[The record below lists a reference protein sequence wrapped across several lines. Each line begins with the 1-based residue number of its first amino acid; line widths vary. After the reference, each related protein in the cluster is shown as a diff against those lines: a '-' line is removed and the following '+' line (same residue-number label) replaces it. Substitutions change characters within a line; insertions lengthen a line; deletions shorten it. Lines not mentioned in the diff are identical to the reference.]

1 MRIIFS
7 KSHCFEAV
15 IDKKQNL
22 FYCKFNRVNGPI
34 FRSSV
39 EFMADKNK
47 KSEKKKSKNLEIAYG
62 LRDPAIASTV
72 RVFLIFLVAVAF
84 AISIVTVFFA
94 ATANAHGGFFYNGG
108 KYTVE
113 LTNPQTGLV
122 QKEGA
127 VIKETSTFKAG
138 DVVGYVFLD
147 SDATPAVCL
156 KTIETVSG
164 KDVKFVGD
172 GNLYST
178 DSLLGVYEKSVD
190 SSFILAIIDDP
201 VMMVLFTVIF
211 MVLSVIAALVY
222 FLVSPRGAKK
232 YEKKDEKTEIA
243 APVIAAISSD
253 NASLMMQYISAD
265 DNIQPLEQDENV
277 LPGSVNTNYY
287 GSVRLRDG
295 EVYTVVKKYTEV
307 VPTLEE
313 FGASDMDI
321 IKMNMVGNA
330 EFENLVLLPH
340 KEKTMTM
347 EEVIDYTAS
356 LDGVYCI
363 KKRGTLNWVYK
374 YKTKTILIVKEN
386 DDHSGFKVSVKVYP
400 DAAYKL
406 NIIYKSLEDSTFP
419 IGPFWYM
426 FNNLR
431 NLPGNVI
438 KWLISE
444 SYKISKWQQV
454 RADILR
460 DTQPLEHYGYD
471 VLALRSAVLS
481 GTKVKEFDKFAII
494 TQTVTPENK
503 YRTVLE
509 TGFDGIDDM
518 DKYTKEFT
526 MVVPQADNLSFSMLA
541 KKNASEALINSFC
554 NEMPMM
560 CVSEVPAARE
570 ENAEAA
576 TRIVRRSA
584 TVKKIRK

>member
-1 MRIIFS
+1 
-7 KSHCFEAV
+7 
-15 IDKKQNL
+15 
-22 FYCKFNRVNGPI
+22 
-34 FRSSV
+34 
-39 EFMADKNK
+39 MADKKNN
-47 KSEKKKSKNLEIAYG
+47 SEKKKSKSLEIAYG
-62 LRDPAIASTV
+62 LRDPAIANTV
-72 RVFLIFLVAVAF
+72 RIILIVLVAVAF
-84 AISIVTVFFA
+84 AISIVTVYFA
-94 ATANAHGGFFYNGG
+94 ATANAHGGFFYNNG

-113 LTNPQTGLV
+113 VTNPVTGLV

-127 VIKETSTFKAG
+127 VIRETSSFKAG

-147 SDATPAVCL
+147 KDATPAVCL
-156 KTIETVSG
+156 KTVTSVSG
-164 KDVKFVGD
+164 NEVTFTD
-172 GNLYST
+172 GT
-178 DSLLGVYEKSVD
+178 VDDSSRLLGVYEKSVD
-190 SSFILAIIDDP
+190 SSFVLAIIDDP
-201 VMMVLFTVIF
+201 VMMVLLTVIF

-253 NASLMMQYISAD
+253 NASLMMQYISTD
-265 DNIQPLEQDENV
+265 DNIQPLEEDENV

-295 EVYTVVKKYTEV
+295 EVYAVVKKYSAV

-386 DDHSGFKVSVKVYP
+386 DDHNGFKVSVKVYP

-471 VLALRSAVLS
+471 VLALRSTVLS

-503 YRTVLE
+503 YKTVLE

-554 NEMPMM
+554 NEMQNM
-560 CVSEVPAARE
+560 CLSEAPAAPT
-570 ENAEAA
+570 ENAEVA

>member
-1 MRIIFS
+1 
-7 KSHCFEAV
+7 
-15 IDKKQNL
+15 
-22 FYCKFNRVNGPI
+22 
-34 FRSSV
+34 
-39 EFMADKNK
+39 MADKKN
-47 KSEKKKSKNLEIAYG
+47 KSEKKESKSLEIAYG
-62 LRDPAIASTV
+62 LRDPAIANTV
-72 RVFLIFLVAVAF
+72 RIVLIVLVAVAF
-84 AISIVTVFFA
+84 AISIVTVYFA
-94 ATANAHGGFFYNGG
+94 ATANAHGGFFYNNG

-113 LTNPQTGLV
+113 VTNPVTGLV

-127 VIKETSTFKAG
+127 VIRETSSFKAG

-147 SDATPAVCL
+147 KDATPAVCL
-156 KTIETVSG
+156 KTVTSVSG
-164 KDVKFVGD
+164 NEVTFTD
-172 GNLYST
+172 GT
-178 DSLLGVYEKSVD
+178 VDDSSRLLGVYEKSVD
-190 SSFILAIIDDP
+190 SSFVLAIIDDP
-201 VMMVLFTVIF
+201 VMMVLLTVIF

-265 DNIQPLEQDENV
+265 DNIQPLEEDENV

-295 EVYTVVKKYTEV
+295 EVYAVVKKYSAV

-386 DDHSGFKVSVKVYP
+386 DDHNGFKVSVKVYP

-471 VLALRSAVLS
+471 VLALRSTVLS

-503 YRTVLE
+503 YKTVLE

-554 NEMPMM
+554 NEMQNM
-560 CVSEVPAARE
+560 CLSEAPAAPT
-570 ENAEAA
+570 ENAEVA

>member
-1 MRIIFS
+1 
-7 KSHCFEAV
+7 
-15 IDKKQNL
+15 
-22 FYCKFNRVNGPI
+22 
-34 FRSSV
+34 
-39 EFMADKNK
+39 
-47 KSEKKKSKNLEIAYG
+47 
-62 LRDPAIASTV
+62 
-72 RVFLIFLVAVAF
+72 
-84 AISIVTVFFA
+84 
-94 ATANAHGGFFYNGG
+94 
-108 KYTVE
+108 
-113 LTNPQTGLV
+113 
-122 QKEGA
+122 
-127 VIKETSTFKAG
+127 
-138 DVVGYVFLD
+138 
-147 SDATPAVCL
+147 
-156 KTIETVSG
+156 
-164 KDVKFVGD
+164 
-172 GNLYST
+172 
-178 DSLLGVYEKSVD
+178 
-190 SSFILAIIDDP
+190 
-201 VMMVLFTVIF
+201 
-211 MVLSVIAALVY
+211 
-222 FLVSPRGAKK
+222 
-232 YEKKDEKTEIA
+232 
-243 APVIAAISSD
+243 
-253 NASLMMQYISAD
+253 
-265 DNIQPLEQDENV
+265 
-277 LPGSVNTNYY
+277 
-287 GSVRLRDG
+287 
-295 EVYTVVKKYTEV
+295 
-307 VPTLEE
+307 
-313 FGASDMDI
+313 
-321 IKMNMVGNA
+321 
-330 EFENLVLLPH
+330 
-340 KEKTMTM
+340 MTM

-471 VLALRSAVLS
+471 VLALRSTVLS

-526 MVVPQADNLSFSMLA
+526 MLVAQADNLSFSMLA

-560 CVSEVPAARE
+560 CVSEVPAAQE
-570 ENAEAA
+570 ENAEVA

>member
-1 MRIIFS
+1 
-7 KSHCFEAV
+7 
-15 IDKKQNL
+15 
-22 FYCKFNRVNGPI
+22 
-34 FRSSV
+34 
-39 EFMADKNK
+39 MADKKNN
-47 KSEKKKSKNLEIAYG
+47 SEKKKSKSLEIAYG
-62 LRDPAIASTV
+62 LRDPAIANTV
-72 RVFLIFLVAVAF
+72 RIILIVLVAVAF
-84 AISIVTVFFA
+84 AISIVTVYFA
-94 ATANAHGGFFYNGG
+94 ATANAHGGFFYNNG

-113 LTNPQTGLV
+113 VTNPVTGLV

-127 VIKETSTFKAG
+127 VIRETSSFKAG

-147 SDATPAVCL
+147 KDATPAVCL
-156 KTIETVSG
+156 KTVTSASGNEVTFTDGTV
-164 KDVKFVGD
+164 D
-172 GNLYST
+172 
-178 DSLLGVYEKSVD
+178 DSSRLLGVYEKSVD
-190 SSFILAIIDDP
+190 SSFVLAIIDDP
-201 VMMVLFTVIF
+201 VMMVLLTVIF

-265 DNIQPLEQDENV
+265 DNIQPLEEDENV

-295 EVYTVVKKYTEV
+295 EVYAVVKKYSAV

-386 DDHSGFKVSVKVYP
+386 DDHNGFKVSVKVYP

-471 VLALRSAVLS
+471 VLALRSTVLS

-503 YRTVLE
+503 YKTVLE

-554 NEMPMM
+554 NEMQNM
-560 CVSEVPAARE
+560 CLSEAPAAPT
-570 ENAEAA
+570 ENAEVA

>member
-1 MRIIFS
+1 
-7 KSHCFEAV
+7 
-15 IDKKQNL
+15 
-22 FYCKFNRVNGPI
+22 
-34 FRSSV
+34 
-39 EFMADKNK
+39 MADKNK

-72 RVFLIFLVAVAF
+72 RVILIILVAVAF

-419 IGPFWYM
+419 LGPFWYM

>member
-1 MRIIFS
+1 
-7 KSHCFEAV
+7 
-15 IDKKQNL
+15 
-22 FYCKFNRVNGPI
+22 
-34 FRSSV
+34 
-39 EFMADKNK
+39 MADKKNN
-47 KSEKKKSKNLEIAYG
+47 SEKKKSKSLEIAYG
-62 LRDPAIASTV
+62 LRDPAIANTV
-72 RVFLIFLVAVAF
+72 RIVLIVLVAVAF
-84 AISIVTVFFA
+84 AISIVTVYFA
-94 ATANAHGGFFYNGG
+94 ATANAHGGFFYNNG

-113 LTNPQTGLV
+113 VTNPVTGLV

-127 VIKETSTFKAG
+127 VIRETSSFKAG

-147 SDATPAVCL
+147 KDATPAVCL
-156 KTIETVSG
+156 KTVTSVSG
-164 KDVKFVGD
+164 NEVTFTD
-172 GNLYST
+172 GT
-178 DSLLGVYEKSVD
+178 VDDSSRLLGVYEKSVD
-190 SSFILAIIDDP
+190 SSFVLAIIDDP
-201 VMMVLFTVIF
+201 VMMVLLTVIF

-265 DNIQPLEQDENV
+265 DNIQPLEEDENV

-295 EVYTVVKKYTEV
+295 EVYAVVKKYSAV

-386 DDHSGFKVSVKVYP
+386 DDHNGFKVSVKVYP

-471 VLALRSAVLS
+471 VLALRSTVLS

-503 YRTVLE
+503 YKTVLE

-554 NEMPMM
+554 NEMQNM
-560 CVSEVPAARE
+560 CLSEAPAAPT
-570 ENAEAA
+570 ENAEVA

>member
-1 MRIIFS
+1 
-7 KSHCFEAV
+7 
-15 IDKKQNL
+15 
-22 FYCKFNRVNGPI
+22 
-34 FRSSV
+34 
-39 EFMADKNK
+39 MADKKNN
-47 KSEKKKSKNLEIAYG
+47 SEKKKSKSLEIAYG
-62 LRDPAIASTV
+62 LRDPAIANMV
-72 RVFLIFLVAVAF
+72 RIILIVLVAVAF
-84 AISIVTVFFA
+84 AISIVTVYFA
-94 ATANAHGGFFYNGG
+94 ATANAHGGFFYNNG

-113 LTNPQTGLV
+113 VTNPVTGLV

-127 VIKETSTFKAG
+127 VIRETSSFKAG

-147 SDATPAVCL
+147 KDATPAVCL
-156 KTIETVSG
+156 KTVTSVSG
-164 KDVKFVGD
+164 NEVTFTD
-172 GNLYST
+172 GT
-178 DSLLGVYEKSVD
+178 VDDSSRLLGVYEKSVD
-190 SSFILAIIDDP
+190 SSFVLAIIDDP
-201 VMMVLFTVIF
+201 VMMVLLTVIF

-265 DNIQPLEQDENV
+265 DNIQPLEEDENV

-295 EVYTVVKKYTEV
+295 EVYAVVKKYSAV

-386 DDHSGFKVSVKVYP
+386 DDHNGFKVSVKVYP

-471 VLALRSAVLS
+471 VLALRSTVLS

-503 YRTVLE
+503 YKTVLE

-554 NEMPMM
+554 NEMQNM
-560 CVSEVPAARE
+560 CLSEAPAAPT
-570 ENAEAA
+570 ENAEVA

>member
-1 MRIIFS
+1 
-7 KSHCFEAV
+7 
-15 IDKKQNL
+15 
-22 FYCKFNRVNGPI
+22 
-34 FRSSV
+34 
-39 EFMADKNK
+39 MADKNK

-72 RVFLIFLVAVAF
+72 RVFLIILVAVAF

>member
-1 MRIIFS
+1 
-7 KSHCFEAV
+7 
-15 IDKKQNL
+15 
-22 FYCKFNRVNGPI
+22 
-34 FRSSV
+34 
-39 EFMADKNK
+39 MADKKNN
-47 KSEKKKSKNLEIAYG
+47 SEKKKSKSLEIAYG
-62 LRDPAIASTV
+62 LRDPAIANMV
-72 RVFLIFLVAVAF
+72 RIILIVLVAVAF
-84 AISIVTVFFA
+84 AISIVTVYFA
-94 ATANAHGGFFYNGG
+94 ATANAHGGFFYNNG

-113 LTNPQTGLV
+113 VTNPVTGLV

-127 VIKETSTFKAG
+127 VIRETSSFKAG

-147 SDATPAVCL
+147 KDATPAVCL
-156 KTIETVSG
+156 KTVTSVSG
-164 KDVKFVGD
+164 NEVTFTD
-172 GNLYST
+172 GT
-178 DSLLGVYEKSVD
+178 VDDSSRLLGVYEKSVD
-190 SSFILAIIDDP
+190 SSFVLAVIDDP

-265 DNIQPLEQDENV
+265 DNIQPLEEDENV

-295 EVYTVVKKYTEV
+295 EVYAVVKKYSAV

-386 DDHSGFKVSVKVYP
+386 DDHNGFKVSVKVYP

-471 VLALRSAVLS
+471 VLALRSTVLS

-503 YRTVLE
+503 YKTVLE

-554 NEMPMM
+554 NEMQNM
-560 CVSEVPAARE
+560 CLSEAPAAPT
-570 ENAEAA
+570 ENAEVA

>member
-1 MRIIFS
+1 
-7 KSHCFEAV
+7 
-15 IDKKQNL
+15 
-22 FYCKFNRVNGPI
+22 
-34 FRSSV
+34 
-39 EFMADKNK
+39 MADKNK

-72 RVFLIFLVAVAF
+72 RVILIILVAVAF

-127 VIKETSTFKAG
+127 VIKEASTFKAG

>member
-1 MRIIFS
+1 
-7 KSHCFEAV
+7 
-15 IDKKQNL
+15 
-22 FYCKFNRVNGPI
+22 
-34 FRSSV
+34 
-39 EFMADKNK
+39 MADKKNN
-47 KSEKKKSKNLEIAYG
+47 SEKKKSKSLEIAYG
-62 LRDPAIASTV
+62 LRDPAIANTV
-72 RVFLIFLVAVAF
+72 RIVLIVLVAVAF
-84 AISIVTVFFA
+84 AISIVTVYFA
-94 ATANAHGGFFYNGG
+94 ATANAHGGFFYNNG

-113 LTNPQTGLV
+113 VTNPVTGLV

-127 VIKETSTFKAG
+127 IIRETSSFKAG

-147 SDATPAVCL
+147 KDATPAVCL
-156 KTIETVSG
+156 KTVTSVSG
-164 KDVKFVGD
+164 NEVTFTD
-172 GNLYST
+172 GT
-178 DSLLGVYEKSVD
+178 VDDSSRLLGVYEKSVD
-190 SSFILAIIDDP
+190 SSFVLAIIDDP
-201 VMMVLFTVIF
+201 VMMVLLTVIF

-265 DNIQPLEQDENV
+265 DNIQPLEEDENV

-295 EVYTVVKKYTEV
+295 EVYAVVKKYSAV

-386 DDHSGFKVSVKVYP
+386 DDHNGFKVSVKVYP

-471 VLALRSAVLS
+471 VLALRSTVLS

-503 YRTVLE
+503 YKTVLE

-554 NEMPMM
+554 NEMQNM
-560 CVSEVPAARE
+560 CLSEAPAAPT
-570 ENAEAA
+570 ENAEVA

>member
-1 MRIIFS
+1 
-7 KSHCFEAV
+7 
-15 IDKKQNL
+15 
-22 FYCKFNRVNGPI
+22 
-34 FRSSV
+34 
-39 EFMADKNK
+39 MADKNK

-72 RVFLIFLVAVAF
+72 RVVLIILVAVAF

-147 SDATPAVCL
+147 SDATPAVSL

-438 KWLISE
+438 KWLIAE

>member
-1 MRIIFS
+1 
-7 KSHCFEAV
+7 
-15 IDKKQNL
+15 
-22 FYCKFNRVNGPI
+22 
-34 FRSSV
+34 
-39 EFMADKNK
+39 MADKKNN
-47 KSEKKKSKNLEIAYG
+47 SEKKKSKSLEIAYG
-62 LRDPAIASTV
+62 LRDPAIANTV
-72 RVFLIFLVAVAF
+72 RIVLIVLVAVAF
-84 AISIVTVFFA
+84 AISIVTVYFA
-94 ATANAHGGFFYNGG
+94 ATANAHGGFFYNNG

-113 LTNPQTGLV
+113 VTNPVTGLV

-127 VIKETSTFKAG
+127 VIRETSSFKAG

-147 SDATPAVCL
+147 KDATPAVCL
-156 KTIETVSG
+156 KTVTSVSG
-164 KDVKFVGD
+164 NEVTFTD
-172 GNLYST
+172 GT
-178 DSLLGVYEKSVD
+178 VDDSSRLLGVYEKSVD
-190 SSFILAIIDDP
+190 SSFVLAIIDDP
-201 VMMVLFTVIF
+201 VMMVLLTVIF

-265 DNIQPLEQDENV
+265 DNIQPLEEDENV

-295 EVYTVVKKYTEV
+295 EVYAVVKKYSAV

-386 DDHSGFKVSVKVYP
+386 DDHNGFKVSVKVYP

-471 VLALRSAVLS
+471 VLALRSTVLS

-503 YRTVLE
+503 YKTVLE

-554 NEMPMM
+554 NEMQNM
-560 CVSEVPAARE
+560 CLSEAPAAPT
-570 ENAEAA
+570 ENAEVA

-584 TVKKIRK
+584 TVKKMRK

>member
-1 MRIIFS
+1 
-7 KSHCFEAV
+7 
-15 IDKKQNL
+15 
-22 FYCKFNRVNGPI
+22 
-34 FRSSV
+34 
-39 EFMADKNK
+39 MADKKNN
-47 KSEKKKSKNLEIAYG
+47 SEKKKSKSLEIAYG
-62 LRDPAIASTV
+62 LRDPAIANTV
-72 RVFLIFLVAVAF
+72 RIVLIVLVAVAF
-84 AISIVTVFFA
+84 AISIVTVYFA
-94 ATANAHGGFFYNGG
+94 ATANAHGGFFYNNG

-113 LTNPQTGLV
+113 VTNPVTGLV

-127 VIKETSTFKAG
+127 VIRETSSFKAG

-147 SDATPAVCL
+147 KDATPAVCL
-156 KTIETVSG
+156 KTVTSVSG
-164 KDVKFVGD
+164 NEVTFTD
-172 GNLYST
+172 GT
-178 DSLLGVYEKSVD
+178 VDDSSRLLGVYEKPVD
-190 SSFILAIIDDP
+190 SSFVLAIIDDP
-201 VMMVLFTVIF
+201 VMMVLLTVIF

-265 DNIQPLEQDENV
+265 DNIQPLEEDENV

-295 EVYTVVKKYTEV
+295 EVYAVVKKYSAV

-386 DDHSGFKVSVKVYP
+386 DDHNGFKVSVKVYP

-471 VLALRSAVLS
+471 VLALRSTVLS

-503 YRTVLE
+503 YKTVLE

-554 NEMPMM
+554 NEMQNM
-560 CVSEVPAARE
+560 CLSEAPAAPT
-570 ENAEAA
+570 ENAEVA

>member
-1 MRIIFS
+1 
-7 KSHCFEAV
+7 
-15 IDKKQNL
+15 
-22 FYCKFNRVNGPI
+22 
-34 FRSSV
+34 
-39 EFMADKNK
+39 MADKKNN
-47 KSEKKKSKNLEIAYG
+47 SEKKKSKSLEIAYG
-62 LRDPAIASTV
+62 LRDPAIANMV
-72 RVFLIFLVAVAF
+72 RIVLIVLVAVAF
-84 AISIVTVFFA
+84 AISIVTVYFA
-94 ATANAHGGFFYNGG
+94 ATANAHGGFFYNNG

-113 LTNPQTGLV
+113 VTNPVTGLV

-127 VIKETSTFKAG
+127 VIRETSSFKAG

-147 SDATPAVCL
+147 KDATPAVCL
-156 KTIETVSG
+156 KTVTSVSG
-164 KDVKFVGD
+164 NEVTFTD
-172 GNLYST
+172 GT
-178 DSLLGVYEKSVD
+178 VDDSSRLLGVYEKSVD
-190 SSFILAIIDDP
+190 SSFVLAIIDDP
-201 VMMVLFTVIF
+201 VMMVLLTVIF

-265 DNIQPLEQDENV
+265 DNIQPLEEDENV

-295 EVYTVVKKYTEV
+295 EVYAVVKKYSAV

-386 DDHSGFKVSVKVYP
+386 DDHNGFKVSVKVYP

-471 VLALRSAVLS
+471 VLALRSTVLS

-503 YRTVLE
+503 YKTVLE

-554 NEMPMM
+554 NEMQNM
-560 CVSEVPAARE
+560 CLSEAPAAPT
-570 ENAEAA
+570 ENAEVA